1 METSNDKV
9 LHRDDLNRQ
18 LAAAK
23 AYRDELL
30 VDYIEM
36 HPEMSY
42 QEIGKKFGLV
52 DAHVSL
58 IARKN
63 NVSRIR
69 GRRAGFKV
77 FRR

>member
-1 METSNDKV
+1 METLNDKV

-18 LAAAK
+18 LASAK

-30 VDYIEM
+30 VDYIQV

-42 QEIGKKFGLV
+42 QQIGKKWGLV

-63 NVSRIR
+63 NIRRLR
-69 GRRAGFKV
+69 GRRSGFKSY
-77 FRR
+77 RR